1 MIPPVSIRSTKP
13 PEALWLKPND
23 DSSSLNLC
31 LMRLYPPARRIHDH
45 IVTPTT

>member
-13 PEALWLKPND
+13 PGALWLKPND
-23 DSSSLNLC
+23 ASSSLNR
-31 LMRLYPPARRIHDH
+31 LMRLYPPARRIHYH